1 MVLQLSCDQIH
12 HQTLGLE
19 VLPGS
24 SFQMVIYS
32 LTPGLEICFLA
43 PSEASLFSLF
53 DSCFPHRTSQLTEH
67 PIVESLQTTFIL
79 EKC

>member
-1 MVLQLSCDQIH
+1 MVLQLRCDQIH

-43 PSEASLFSLF
+43 PSEASLFCLF
-53 DSCFPHRTSQLTEH
+53 PAFPHRTSQLTE
-67 PIVESLQTTFIL
+67 TT
-79 EKC
+79 C